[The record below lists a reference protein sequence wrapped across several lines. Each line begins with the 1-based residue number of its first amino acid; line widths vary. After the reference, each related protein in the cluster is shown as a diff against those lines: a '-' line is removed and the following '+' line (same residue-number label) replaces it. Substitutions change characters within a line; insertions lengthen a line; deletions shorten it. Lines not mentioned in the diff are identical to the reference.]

1 MKKAVLEGILTTL
14 SRCFIVLI
22 AVVLICIALS
32 GVRMVNSGEVAVIL
46 RFGKIVGDTPDEQI
60 HEPGILFC
68 FPYFIDEVVSIPVDN
83 VIQQTVVTHY
93 TEGNIENWRDSGY
106 LMTGDQNIAL
116 VSASAKYVVSD
127 PIAYALYVNELSS
140 IVDACISNAMVE
152 VSAKTAVDD
161 ILTAG
166 KLEFSAEI
174 SALAQAKLDAAGA
187 GVSLQALELTD
198 VSMPAEV
205 RETYEGVNA
214 ATVKASTLKE
224 EANQYR
230 NTQIPLAQSTANSLI
245 SSANIAK
252 ASAVSATQ
260 TDLAEFWG
268 VLNEYKADPEAVKA
282 RVYNEKLEKVL
293 NNIGSV
299 RMVDSDENG
308 DGSTIFIDW
317 GEK

>member
-1 MKKAVLEGILTTL
+1 MKKAVLEGILNTL

-22 AVVLICIALS
+22 IVVLICIALS
-32 GVRMVNSGEVAVIL
+32 GVRMVNSGEVAVVL

-83 VIQQTVVTHY
+83 VIQQTVITHY
-93 TEGNIENWRDSGY
+93 TDGAIENWRDSGY

-152 VSAKTAVDD
+152 VSARTSVDD

-166 KLEFSAEI
+166 KLEFSAEV
-174 SALAQAKLDAAGA
+174 SSLVQKKLDAAGT
-187 GVSLQALELTD
+187 GVRLQALELTS
-198 VSMPAEV
+198 VSMPEEV

-214 ATVKASTLKE
+214 ATVKASTLVE
-224 EANQYR
+224 EANQYK
-230 NTQIPLAQSTANSLI
+230 NSQLPAAEANANSIL
-245 SSANIAK
+245 SSANITKSTAI
-252 ASAVSATQ
+252 ASAES
-260 TDLAEFWG
+260 DLSEFWG
-268 VLNEYKADPEAVKA
+268 VLNEYKASPESVKT
-282 RVYNEKLEKVL
+282 RIFSEKMAKVL
-293 NNIGSV
+293 GNIGTV
-299 RMVDSDENG
+299 RMVESDENG
-308 DGSTIFIDW
+308 DGSKIFIDW

>member
-214 ATVKASTLKE
+214 ATVRASTLKE